1 MEPGVEKSAILTRAG
16 LVSLLDTLAVASVGL
31 ALAGSVA
38 AAAGA
43 SWKVRAYFSVV
54 AMLFDLL
61 FTAEFFSRLASGERR
76 WLSGIGSVVPL
87 LAVSGPF
94 LFGWAAADLGAQSV
108 RGFWLAGPPA
118 QALALAGVLRIV
130 RLARAAGT
138 AGAAPRLTP
147 ALAALVAACA
157 ILLAGAIAF
166 DETLLPGPALADSQR
181 RQTALQLVA
190 LTANDAERIAAAKAA
205 GAIALRVDGR
215 TLVSVA
221 HFVSPADYI
230 TEKVV
235 SVEAWFSADDRI
247 RARSAIEAIIAL
259 AGFAAALAYALVL
272 RFGIARG
279 MGGAARGSKEGGRG
293 PASQAT
299 IADAPAGVEEL
310 AGILGKRPR

>member
-1 MEPGVEKSAILTRAG
+1 MEPGVEKSAVPTRAG

-31 ALAGSVA
+31 VLAGSVA
-38 AAAGA
+38 ATAGA
-43 SWKVRAYFSVV
+43 SWNVRAYFSIV
-54 AMLFDLL
+54 AMLFDIL

-76 WLSGIGSVVPL
+76 WLSGIGSVLPL

-94 LFGWAAADLGAQSV
+94 LFGWAAADMSAQSV

-118 QALALAGVLRIV
+118 QALALAGVLRVV
-130 RLARAAGT
+130 RLARVGGSG
-138 AGAAPRLTP
+138 GAVPQLTP

-166 DETLLPGPALADSQR
+166 DEMLLPGPALADSQR

-190 LTANDAERIAAAKAA
+190 RTANDAERIAAAKAA

-215 TLVSVA
+215 TLESVD

-230 TEKVV
+230 TEKVG
-235 SVEAWFSADDRI
+235 SVEAWFLADHRI

-259 AGFAAALAYALVL
+259 AGFAAALAYTMVL
-272 RFGIARG
+272 RFGIA
-279 MGGAARGSKEGGRG
+279 GGTGAAARGSKDGGRG

-299 IADAPAGVEEL
+299 ISDAPAGVEEL
-310 AGILGKRPR
+310 TGILGKRPR